1 MPKGMLMLTLI
12 LIAGFKTCNGTKPN
26 SLTKSSTTMNKP
38 ATSNTELSSHEGT
51 RHRSMANWRA
61 TANCH
66 SGQRDRDARAERTA
80 VVRYR

>member
-51 RHRSMANWRA
+51 ATDQWPTGVPLPIA
-61 TANCH
+61 TAGNVIETH
-66 SGQRDRDARAERTA
+66 EPSARR
-80 VVRYR
+80 